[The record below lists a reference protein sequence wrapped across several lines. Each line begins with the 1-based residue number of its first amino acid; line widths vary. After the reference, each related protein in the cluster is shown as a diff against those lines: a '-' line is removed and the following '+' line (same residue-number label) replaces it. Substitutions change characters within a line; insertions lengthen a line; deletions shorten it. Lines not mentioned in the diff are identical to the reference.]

1 MSLQADEFDPESSE
15 TEATPHQP
23 EVERHQSPTQ
33 PLPND
38 NALPAPERETLPVGR
53 RPALLEVEEFT
64 PESSSASLRA
74 RPPSLDHR
82 VSRVTHSITPPL
94 NPGPRRAG
102 ALGVEG
108 YLVSDELGRGAQGI
122 VYRATPDDG
131 GRDVA
136 IKILRPEASD
146 EQLERFDEAIDTM
159 EGLRG
164 VKGVVQLIA
173 RGSTSLGAPYFAMD
187 LVRGPSL
194 RSVLNRG
201 RLSPRQLVKLLVD
214 VAYAAHRA
222 HDRGVVHRDLK
233 PENILIEEGSSGM
246 VPHVADFGLARDL
259 AQGTPHSTA
268 GGLGGT
274 PAYTAPEQVLGM
286 PVSRRT
292 DVHALGSILYELI
305 SGSPP
310 FQSAN
315 VATTIHA
322 VATQVP
328 RRPAARWTGLPKP
341 LEDIALRAL
350 AKDPND
356 RYPTAATFAQQIQ
369 SALEGSAVGS
379 VPTRKLQRPGR
390 LRKKFVRGVRR
401 RSLFLKGLALG
412 LAVGAAL
419 GVLAGSLVG

>member
-1 MSLQADEFDPESSE
+1 
-15 TEATPHQP
+15 
-23 EVERHQSPTQ
+23 
-33 PLPND
+33 
-38 NALPAPERETLPVGR
+38 
-53 RPALLEVEEFT
+53 
-64 PESSSASLRA
+64 
-74 RPPSLDHR
+74 
-82 VSRVTHSITPPL
+82 
-94 NPGPRRAG
+94 
-102 ALGVEG
+102 LGVEG
-108 YLVSDELGRGAQGI
+108 YAVSDELGRGAQGI

-136 IKILRPEASD
+136 LKILRPEASD
-146 EQLERFDEAIDTM
+146 EQLQRFDEAIDTM

-164 VKGVVQLIA
+164 VKGVVQLIT
-173 RGSTSLGAPYFAMD
+173 RGKTGLGAPYFAMD

-201 RLSPRQLVKLLVD
+201 RLSPRQLVRLLVD

-233 PENILIEEGSSGM
+233 PENILIEEGPSGM

-259 AQGTPHSTA
+259 TQGTPRSTA

-274 PAYTAPEQVLGM
+274 PAYTAPEQVLGN

-305 SGSPP
+305 TGSPP
-310 FQSAN
+310 FQGTN

-322 VATQVP
+322 VATQTP
-328 RRPAARWTGLPKP
+328 RRPAVLWTGLPKP

-350 AKDPND
+350 AKEPND

-369 SALEGSAVGS
+369 SALEGSAVGK
-379 VPTRKLQRPGR
+379 VPTRRLQRPGL
-390 LRKKFVRGVRR
+390 LRKKFVQGVQR
-401 RSLFLKGLALG
+401 RSLFLKGLAVG
-412 LAVGAAL
+412 LTLGAAA
-419 GVLAGSLVG
+419 GALAGSLVV